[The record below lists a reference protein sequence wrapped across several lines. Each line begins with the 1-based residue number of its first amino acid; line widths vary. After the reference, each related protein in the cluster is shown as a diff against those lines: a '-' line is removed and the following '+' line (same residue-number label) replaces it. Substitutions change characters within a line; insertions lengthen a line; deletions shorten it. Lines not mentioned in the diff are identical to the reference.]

1 MMLSGFFNCL
11 NFLLLG
17 EKGTYR
23 RTFAISERHE
33 RNKKAPCI
41 TYLRD
46 YRGLSFTFEIICAIG
61 NYSSVCACAAA
72 FLALISAC
80 CWLITAS

>member
-1 MMLSGFFNCL
+1 MMLSGFLNCL

-17 EKGTYR
+17 EKGTFKR
-23 RTFAISERHE
+23 PFAISERHE

-46 YRGLSFTFEIICAIG
+46 YRGLSFALKLFVLLEIILP
-61 NYSSVCACAAA
+61 SAAVLRH
-72 FLALISAC
+72 FLH
-80 CWLITAS
+80 